1 MKGGKK
7 MFFITEAD
15 LRELLKNKS
24 FSDFKLPPETKLTPG
39 AREFLLD
46 NRVNLY
52 DDIYSDKKNTTNK
65 TSKDDK
71 QVDRSKYGNMNK
83 KFIGN
88 IRLLHLETLLSG
100 SSLIEKDISII
111 QDISKISRQ
120 ILEIK
125 KYVQSSEMVEF
136 VEYKKCSGISEEA
149 FSSYI
154 DDCFEINELH
164 MQVENSNDIL
174 HLHRLR
180 VLYRN
185 FYDEI
190 DDYEF
195 EKDILKTMKE
205 SLNRIINTL
214 SRLICAV
221 CGSKKCQEL

>member
-1 MKGGKK
+1 MI
-7 MFFITEAD
+7 FITEAD
-15 LRELLKNKS
+15 LREQLKNKS

-39 AREFLLD
+39 ARQFLLD

-52 DDIYSDKKNTTNK
+52 DDIYSSKKNNTNK

-111 QDISKISRQ
+111 QDISKISLQ

-164 MQVENSNDIL
+164 MQAENSNDIL

-195 EKDILKTMKE
+195 EEDILKTMKE

-214 SRLICAV
+214 SRLICGV
-221 CGSKKCQEL
+221 CGSKKCQKL

>member
-15 LRELLKNKS
+15 LREQLKNKS

-71 QVDRSKYGNMNK
+71 QVDRPKYGNMNK

-125 KYVQSSEMVEF
+125 KYVQSSEMIEF

-164 MQVENSNDIL
+164 MQAENSNDIL

-195 EKDILKTMKE
+195 ETDILKTMKE

-214 SRLICAV
+214 SRLICVV
-221 CGSKKCQEL
+221 CGSKKCQKL

>member
-1 MKGGKK
+1 MI
-7 MFFITEAD
+7 FITEAD
-15 LRELLKNKS
+15 LREQLKNKS

-39 AREFLLD
+39 ARQFLLD

-52 DDIYSDKKNTTNK
+52 DDIYSSKKNNTNK
-65 TSKDDK
+65 TSRDDK

-83 KFIGN
+83 KLIGN

-100 SSLIEKDISII
+100 SSLIEKDIGII

-125 KYVQSSEMVEF
+125 KYVQSSEMIEF

-164 MQVENSNDIL
+164 MQAENSNDIL

-195 EKDILKTMKE
+195 EKDILKTIKE

-221 CGSKKCQEL
+221 CGSKKCQKL

>member
-1 MKGGKK
+1 MI
-7 MFFITEAD
+7 FITEAD
-15 LRELLKNKS
+15 LREQLKNKS

-39 AREFLLD
+39 ARQFLLD

-52 DDIYSDKKNTTNK
+52 DDIYSSKKNNTNK

-111 QDISKISRQ
+111 QDISKISLQ

-164 MQVENSNDIL
+164 MQAENSNDIL

-195 EKDILKTMKE
+195 EEDILKTIKE

-214 SRLICAV
+214 SRLICGV
-221 CGSKKCQEL
+221 CGSKKCQKL

>member
-15 LRELLKNKS
+15 LREQLKNKS

-164 MQVENSNDIL
+164 MQAENSNDIL

-195 EKDILKTMKE
+195 ENDILKTIKE

-221 CGSKKCQEL
+221 CGSKKCQKL

>member
-15 LRELLKNKS
+15 LREQLKNKS

-88 IRLLHLETLLSG
+88 IRLLHLETLLCG
-100 SSLIEKDISII
+100 SLLIEKDISII
-111 QDISKISRQ
+111 QDISKISHQ

-136 VEYKKCSGISEEA
+136 VEYKKCSGISEEE

-164 MQVENSNDIL
+164 MQAENSNDIL

-195 EKDILKTMKE
+195 ENDILKTIKE

-221 CGSKKCQEL
+221 CGSKKCQKL

>member
-1 MKGGKK
+1 M
-7 MFFITEAD
+7 
-15 LRELLKNKS
+15 
-24 FSDFKLPPETKLTPG
+24 
-39 AREFLLD
+39 
-46 NRVNLY
+46 
-52 DDIYSDKKNTTNK
+52 
-65 TSKDDK
+65 
-71 QVDRSKYGNMNK
+71 
-83 KFIGN
+83 
-88 IRLLHLETLLSG
+88 ETLLCG
-100 SSLIEKDISII
+100 SLLIEKDISII

-136 VEYKKCSGISEEA
+136 VEYKKCSGISEEE

-164 MQVENSNDIL
+164 MQAENSNDIL

-195 EKDILKTMKE
+195 ENDILKTIKE

-221 CGSKKCQEL
+221 CGSKKCQKL

>member
-1 MKGGKK
+1 MI
-7 MFFITEAD
+7 FITEAD
-15 LRELLKNKS
+15 LREQLKNKS

-39 AREFLLD
+39 ARQFLLD

-52 DDIYSDKKNTTNK
+52 DDIYSSKKNTTNK

-83 KFIGN
+83 KLIGN
-88 IRLLHLETLLSG
+88 IRLLHLETLLCG
-100 SSLIEKDISII
+100 SLLMVKDISTI

-125 KYVQSSEMVEF
+125 KYVQGSEMVEF

-185 FYDEI
+185 FYYEI

-221 CGSKKCQEL
+221 CGSKKCQKL

>member
-15 LRELLKNKS
+15 LREQLKNKS

-39 AREFLLD
+39 ARQFLLD

-52 DDIYSDKKNTTNK
+52 DDIYSSKKNTTNK

-88 IRLLHLETLLSG
+88 IRLLHLETLLCG
-100 SSLIEKDISII
+100 SLLIEKDISII

-164 MQVENSNDIL
+164 MQAENSNDIL

-195 EKDILKTMKE
+195 ENDILKTIKE

-221 CGSKKCQEL
+221 CGSKKCQKL